1 MKRLNVRKIL
11 LAVWP
16 FILAFIIYC
25 CVRMAVGHS
34 QFIESFYSD
43 GIYPVL
49 SVVLSSISRQFNISL
64 WDLSW
69 MIAVILLISG
79 LLLVILKTIKAGW
92 YFLKIGQFIAIIYA
106 VFYISWGFNYF
117 RPGIETRTGMVKVKR
132 NEKMFR
138 SVLDTVISEANRN
151 FVRMETSGY
160 SEINNLVEESYMK
173 NSKELGIEY
182 PNGYRRT
189 KTMLFSSLL
198 IKFGISGY
206 FGPFFNEV
214 HLNHYVLP
222 SDYPFTLAHEKAHQF
237 GMASEAEA
245 NFSAF
250 VVCTSSGDQRLRYS
264 AYRNI
269 LLYFLSDA
277 SVLKDYPD
285 YINKIDKRVMT
296 DLRFRG
302 DYYRELRNKTLE
314 KIQSV
319 VYNIF
324 LKSNHVSKG
333 ILSYNQVVGLVIDWY
348 NYSES
353 ESHIK

>member
-1 MKRLNVRKIL
+1 MKRINIRKVL
-11 LAVWP
+11 VVAWP
-16 FILAFIIYC
+16 FIAAFLVFCCIRLAVNHGQYVETWYSERLYPII
-25 CVRMAVGHS
+25 
-34 QFIESFYSD
+34 
-43 GIYPVL
+43 
-49 SVVLSSISRQFNISL
+49 SVVLSTISRLIAVSL
-64 WDLSW
+64 WDIFW
-69 MIAVILLISG
+69 MIIIILVMSG
-79 LLLVILKTIKAGW
+79 LLLVIFGRIKPGW
-92 YFLKIGQFIAIIYA
+92 YLLKIGQATSIIYV

-117 RPGIETRTGMVKVKR
+117 RPGIETRIGMETVKR

-138 SVLDTVISEANRN
+138 SVLDTVIEEANRN
-151 FVRMETSGY
+151 FVVVKTSSY
-160 SEINNLVEESYMK
+160 SEINNLVELSYRD
-173 NSKELGIEY
+173 NSKELGIKY
-182 PNGYRRT
+182 PNGHRRT
-189 KTMLFSSLL
+189 KTMLFSTLL

-214 HLNHYVLP
+214 HLNHYILP

-245 NFSAF
+245 NLAAF
-250 VVCTSSGDQRLRYS
+250 IVCTTSEDKKLRYS

-277 SVLKDYPD
+277 SVLKDYPE
-285 YINKIDKRVMT
+285 YVKKIDKRVMT

-302 DYYRELRNKTLE
+302 NYYRRLRNKTLE
-314 KIQSV
+314 KLQSI

-333 ILSYNQVVGLVIDWY
+333 VLSYNQVVGLVIDWY

-353 ESHIK
+353 ESHKK